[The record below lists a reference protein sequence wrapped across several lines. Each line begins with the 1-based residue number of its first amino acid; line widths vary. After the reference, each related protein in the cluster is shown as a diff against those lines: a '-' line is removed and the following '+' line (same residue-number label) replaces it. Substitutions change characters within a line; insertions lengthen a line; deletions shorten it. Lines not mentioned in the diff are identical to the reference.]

1 MRLIY
6 HSYLCPSFTITQLNV
21 IEMGVIDGV
30 IDNVPNTADN
40 GQKGGGR
47 KEIRKVEHGDYKT
60 WIKAYLI

>member
-1 MRLIY
+1 
-6 HSYLCPSFTITQLNV
+6 V
-21 IEMGVIDGV
+21 IEMGVIDRV